1 MNNALGVLILTGV
14 LFAGT
19 IVLQIFLSNAKSKI
33 PGLILPAIT
42 FLLAVVVTVEVILA
56 GAVYRVEETKVEE
69 IIMENEEAVAGNGV
83 AGTDSNDDTTFIME
97 DNSDGSLGSS
107 LNNEDSVTHSYYVPE
122 EKVETTS
129 TAASHVLIG
138 LTTFLLYNIP
148 TLLYGGI
155 YISCRK
161 KKRAEDGGKNS
172 DVDKMKIQDL

>member
-1 MNNALGVLILTGV
+1 MNNAFGVLILTGV

-19 IVLQIFLSNAKSKI
+19 IVLQIFLSKAKSKI

-56 GAVYRVEETKVEE
+56 GAVYRVEKTKVEE
-69 IIMENEEAVAGNGV
+69 ITME
-83 AGTDSNDDTTFIME
+83 
-97 DNSDGSLGSS
+97 
-107 LNNEDSVTHSYYVPE
+107 NEDSVTHSYYVPE